1 MPARNSIKIYI
12 ENGYYHIYNRGV
24 EKRLIFLDQQDYLV
38 FLKYLSDYL
47 LPKDEKSLRTQLSN
61 PTLSFKEKGR
71 ILRLLRL
78 NNFADEITF
87 LAFCLM
93 PNHFHFF
100 IKQKSSNS
108 IDKFM
113 QSLSTRYIMYFNRRY
128 KRVGT
133 LFQAVYKAASVVHEA
148 QFLYLTKYIHKQGLA
163 SKGETLEP
171 IQPSSYK
178 DYIGE
183 AKIPWVK
190 PDEVL
195 FYFSKTNPKL
205 SYKSFVEE
213 KDDFEIISSLT
224 IDD

>member
-1 MPARNSIKIYI
+1 MPARNSIKLYI
-12 ENGYYHIYNRGV
+12 DDGYYHIYNRGV
-24 EKRLIFLDQQDYLV
+24 EKRLIFLDQQDYSV

-47 LPKDEKSLRTQLSN
+47 LPKDEKFLKTQLSS
-61 PTLSFKEKGR
+61 PTLSSREKDG

-87 LAFCLM
+87 LAYCLM

-100 IKQKSSNS
+100 IKQKSPTS

-133 LFQAVYKAASVVHEA
+133 LFQAVYKAVLVSHEA
-148 QFLYLTKYIHKQGLA
+148 QFINLTKYIHKQA
-163 SKGETLEP
+163 LELT
-171 IQPSSYK
+171 QPSSYEN
-178 DYIGE
+178 YIG
-183 AKIPWVK
+183 KKKTLWVK

-195 FYFSKTNPKL
+195 SYFSKTNL
-205 SYKSFVEE
+205 RLTYKAFMEE
-213 KDDFEIISSLT
+213 GDDFESINKQII
-224 IDD
+224 DE